1 MRGQRSVFE
10 TILLLDIR
18 SLWRRLVVQSLLKEK
33 EDWLRQVE
41 LTPED
46 IIDVGDL
53 LPELPNMLKFGGGTV
68 SKSDLVK
75 HLRNRLDQVNIKET
89 KLYNFN
95 TTIGF
100 YLSAG
105 FALLAFILGMLYQ
118 IWPKYLGLFPVGE
131 VTYHNDAGD
140 VIGTSAESFFPG
152 LLVVV
157 IFCQVIY
164 QFFLTKQVDGWR
176 YTKLHFELMT
186 VINRFERSPFEALEG
201 FDEVGNLLAQEWGQA
216 RRRVLWGRMT
226 ILMYL
231 FTLVVSALGSPI
243 YSWDVFSEIATSE
256 IEIWAFIGTMS
267 AAFATAGTLIVFLI
281 MAADD
286 SIDFDAGQKMGL
298 MEAFQ
303 SSGSPMSLDLPLSEV
318 IESLLDP
325 ITAMQWIE
333 QVRWLDERSIDSSTR
348 GRGRALEKLLLCNY
362 LSPLPLNRE
371 QYIDEIK
378 AVYNFE
384 RNVDHP
390 TSDDCYI
397 WQGSDD
403 ELIKRYSNKKKKF
416 VPPSFDD
423 VKRYCI
429 KTIDKKKN
437 VAIDDTPDRN
447 EIDLSDL
454 DDESLWVREES
465 IVTFLDSPE
474 YQKLIFSQ
482 EEIKRLLMRGKN
494 TVPSIFKLVDRAIL
508 RVTQECKE
516 LAKDDYYFDCEVD
529 RKIPGVDDRIRANLF
544 VFIANQTGKRS
555 LLSVKIHS
563 PNMLP
568 EENTFRLQ
576 FNDEKSMTYPE
587 SIYEVER
594 VPMSLGGKREDDV
607 IGIVSTL
614 LETGTLLW
622 IQLQP
627 KDTGDASISI
637 RLVDDDNNLV
647 SGYILDTTS
656 TRAGPKNTQGKKSI
670 IVGIAVPLVK
680 LIPKIRSLI
689 GI

>member
-1 MRGQRSVFE
+1 MRGRRSVLE
-10 TILLLDIR
+10 TILLLDVR
-18 SLWRRLVVQSLLKEK
+18 SLWRRLVVQGLLKEK

-53 LPELPNMLKFGGGTV
+53 LPELPNMLKLGEGNVT
-68 SKSDLVK
+68 KPELIK
-75 HLRNRLDQVNIKET
+75 QLRNRLDQVNIKET
-89 KLYNFN
+89 VLYNFN
-95 TTIGF
+95 TTIGY

-105 FALLAFILGMLYQ
+105 LALLAFFLGMLYQ

-186 VINRFERSPFEALEG
+186 VINRFERRPIEALEG

-243 YSWDVFSEIATSE
+243 YSWDVFSAIATSE

-281 MAADD
+281 MVADD

-303 SSGSPMSLDLPLSEV
+303 SSGSPMTLDLPLSEV

-325 ITAMQWIE
+325 ITAMEWIE
-333 QVRWLDERSIDSSTR
+333 QVRWLDERSIDSSSR

-371 QYIDEIK
+371 QLIDEIK

-384 RNVDHP
+384 RDVNHP
-390 TSDDCYI
+390 VSDDCYI

-403 ELIKRYSNKKKKF
+403 ELIKRYSKKKKF

-437 VAIDDTPDRN
+437 VAIDETPNRN
-447 EIDLSDL
+447 EVDISDL

-494 TVPSIFKLVDRAIL
+494 TVPSIFKLIDRAIL
-508 RVTQECKE
+508 RITQECKE

-529 RKIPGVDDRIRANLF
+529 RKIPGVDGRIRANLF
-544 VFIANQTGKRS
+544 VFVANQTGKRS
-555 LLSVKIHS
+555 KLSVDIHS

-568 EENTFRLQ
+568 EENTFILQ

-587 SIYEVER
+587 SIYGLER
-594 VPMSLGGKREDDV
+594 VPMSLGRKREDDV
-607 IGIVSTL
+607 LGIVSTL

-627 KDTGDASISI
+627 KDTGDASINI
-637 RLVDDDNNLV
+637 RLLDDDDNLIA
-647 SGYILDTTS
+647 GYILDTTS
-656 TRAGPKNTQGKKSI
+656 TRAGPKNKQGKKSI
-670 IVGIAVPLVK
+670 LVGIAVPLVK